1 MARKLFKRRTT
12 KDFKTVAKPPTPPP
26 ANLRSERSE
35 SDSTQQASS
44 DDRPEIGA
52 TLKWSIPLR
61 QKSPGFVYKK
71 VNCKMHLVL

>member
-26 ANLRSERSE
+26 ANERSE

-61 QKSPGFVYKK
+61 QKSPGCVYKK
-71 VNCKMHLVL
+71 SKL